1 MLNFM
6 QVDIFAYDLILFPI
20 HLEAHWC
27 LVAVDLRGRDILY
40 FDSLRGLFFRFK
52 EIFLSLYNK

>member
-40 FDSLRGLFFRFK
+40 FDSLRGDGS
-52 EIFLSLYNK
+52 ECLSKIRYTRQ